1 MLPCKSCCKHPCVS
15 HSIFNSALEQFC
27 RNSPLTH
34 NTTASKRRRSFLVQ
48 CCSANHGANHG
59 GHDSHTNTALHLK
72 MVCKPQLL
80 MHTTTWWNSVA
91 DQNSNITEI
100 TLAYTILL
108 FIRYCRWPEHRH
120 RYPEQVRRFLYAF
133 PVGKQACCGNN
144 IGTLQ
149 RITMDIIADVRYNS
163 FCQMSS

>member
-1 MLPCKSCCKHPCVS
+1 MSSSLLMLCACAMPCTLCTALSRLGAQHSPCCDHVQ
-15 HSIFNSALEQFC
+15 LM
-27 RNSPLTH
+27 H

-72 MVCKPQLL
+72 MVCKPRLL

-108 FIRYCRWPEHRH
+108 FIRYCRWSEHRH
-120 RYPEQVRRFLYAF
+120 RYPEQLDVSCMPFLWVSKLVA
-133 PVGKQACCGNN
+133 A
-144 IGTLQ
+144 T
-149 RITMDIIADVRYNS
+149 T
-163 FCQMSS
+163 